1 MKKKLLALLLA
12 ALMVVSL
19 LPTVA
24 FAGEVTD
31 CTYTQK
37 VNAPVSEEAYQL
49 KLGGKDKGEFTFEAN
64 GTGWNIKNSEGKYLN
79 AENGK
84 LVLGDTAVTAWTY
97 KNGAFSTSVK
107 TTQKSDGYWFLFW
120 YVPGRGSKTVT
131 TTYYLNTVTDGQ
143 KLSTNTVRAELYTA
157 VSGAHD
163 YKYVSKGNG
172 THDKV
177 CRNCDDTVNEPCDY
191 DETTHKCVCGAY
203 DPAESSVKISV
214 VDVKEKTTKQSVG
227 ILGWLF
233 GRYKTVTTYTATIK
247 TEAKGVRVTK
257 VQYQLNGGG
266 RWTNGTSVSSNK
278 PIETLKVKAWDNNGN
293 LYEYEWPE
301 EPDKTSYNVTAQVQG
316 DHGTATA
323 KADSVDV
330 AEATAGT
337 SVVFEATADEGYA
350 FDYWEVVSGG
360 IDIEADKTDNP
371 LTVTMPET
379 ALTVKAHFAKVYAV
393 VVEANG
399 HGTASA
405 DKTIGVSGDEVNLTI
420 TPDEGYE
427 VDQIN
432 VIRGGVSVEENK
444 FTIGTADVK
453 IQVTFKEIA
462 PDSYG
467 IILEDDDHGTAKAQ
481 VNGVDVTSAAPEAT
495 VTLTATPN
503 DGYAFKE
510 WEIARGLEAGAITDN
525 SFTMPANE
533 VKVKAIFERVYN
545 INLQTN
551 EHGTASATV
560 GGKTVTAAAANAEVT
575 LTATPDE
582 GYQLKEW
589 KVVSGGVTVTDN
601 KFTMPAVNVTVQAVF
616 EEIPETKTVADII
629 ATVDGDFPTAEETA
643 WKNKGGERFS
653 FKSATN
659 LIFRNGV
666 MMTNREINLT
676 SSVEKNT
683 ENNYVHTGSNYTIT
697 FVMSDDKLSAITFTT
712 EDETLDRY
720 NGTYTAPAPKF
731 TVTFASAEHGAI
743 YDAATSGQKVTSISV
758 ASGAAVT
765 FTGNKITI
773 GGTDY
778 YAVADSGYKFKEF
791 SATVSETI
799 TAATTITP
807 VFEETIA
814 DGYYLIGPEWS
825 IDYIDP
831 NEKFEAN
838 PVAQGEFTLST
849 TLTSGQKIK
858 VVKVESNNITTF
870 YPDGDGTEYTVDAAH
885 TGDVTI
891 YFQNTYN
898 ELWNDFGGF
907 FYVQS
912 NAVTVT
918 FATAEHG
925 AVYDAE
931 ESGQKVTSI
940 SVVKG
945 AAVAVDG
952 NKITI
957 GDTDYYAV
965 ADSGYEF
972 KEFSATVPETIT
984 AATTITPVFEKA
996 KTIKAVYDTTGDA
1009 NTLTIYYDNIDHS
1022 GENKTV
1028 YSNLYTAPTATEVPR
1043 VMTPEETGGGGDDDD
1058 IFSEE
1063 IKAWIAY
1070 RDALSGAWA
1079 YDGVR
1084 KYVKS
1089 VTIDESVKDY
1099 TGLTSTAFMFYNMVN
1114 AKSITGAEYL
1124 NVSKVTNMRS
1134 MFERFGEKAKSMN
1147 SVPNTADWNTGNV
1160 TLMND
1165 MFRYYGY
1172 DSTELTCV
1180 PNTAKWNT
1188 ENVTN
1193 MNHMF
1198 TCYGNSSEN
1207 MSVVPDVKG
1216 WNTAKVTDMGSIF
1229 CNYGYSST
1237 ELNAVPDVSG
1247 WNTSSVKD
1255 MSDMFMS
1262 YADFS
1267 ASINEVPDVSK
1278 WKTSNAED
1286 ISSMFQ
1292 GYGTMSEV
1300 LDKVPDVS
1308 GWVTSNV
1315 KDMSFMF
1322 NAYAFYSASIN
1333 EVPAVSGWNTS
1344 KAENISYMFGS
1355 YGYMSKVLDKVP
1367 DVSNWDTSNVEDMSF
1382 VFNCYAMAFA
1392 PINEVPDV
1400 SNWVTT
1406 NAENISGMFR
1416 KYGSTSSV
1424 LDKVPD
1430 VSQWDTSNVKD
1441 MSYVFD
1447 GYAMVSAS
1455 INAVPDV
1462 SNWVTTNA
1470 ENISG
1475 MFSSYGQLS
1484 ESLNCVPAVDNWDTS
1499 NVTDMSAMFADYGR
1513 SSSVLEKVPKVDGF
1527 ETSKVESFSL
1537 SDSSGNYT
1545 GLFEAYGTSSNVLNF
1560 TLDLSNWDLS
1570 SLKTYQNTFKNA
1582 GSRAK
1587 NWNVTI
1593 PTTTS
1598 LTDGGTID
1606 NYKLCW
1612 NLPDGAS
1619 YITPAEGK
1627 KFTCEGGLTF
1637 KAVYDTT
1644 GDENTLTFYFDKIDH
1659 GADGETIILYDD
1671 LPNKAVSYWDWEYCE
1686 IAENVKSVVIDE
1698 SVKNYHGL
1706 ISTSSMFSD
1715 MSYAE
1720 SISGAEYLDV
1730 SNVTDMSCMFS
1741 NYGYNSTVLE
1751 DVPDVSGWNTE
1762 NVTDMSNMFSGY
1774 GHESTALT
1782 AVPDV
1787 SGWNTKNVTDMNGI
1801 FNGYGSSS
1809 ETLAAVPDV
1818 SGWNTEKVLDM
1829 SSMFYYYGNDSTALV
1844 FRLDLSNWSLK
1855 SLESAD
1861 SMFYSAGYYAPLW
1874 KVIIPAKTG
1883 ETDNDD
1889 THWYIG
1895 DGTDPESY
1903 IEPDEYRN
1911 FSFPGVASF
1920 KAVYKT
1926 KDDAN
1931 VLIFYYDEK
1940 DVEYLDENSTLF
1952 DNLPAAAEAEY
1963 SWDYNGIV
1971 EDVKSVVIDESVK
1984 NYHNLTSTAYMFY
1997 GMSYAESITGLDNLD
2012 VSNVTDMSYM
2022 FYCYGSESES
2032 SVFKLD
2038 LSAWSLDS
2046 LESATDMFYGAGYW
2060 DALLWKVIIPAKTGE
2075 TDNDA
2080 THWYNGD
2087 GTAYIVPAEERK
2099 FSFPGASF
2107 KAVYNENEG
2116 EAVLTFYYDEND
2128 VEYLDD
2134 DSMLFDNISVNE
2146 YGYWDYGECAEYV
2159 KSVVIDESVKNYDGL
2174 TSTSNMFAG
2183 MFYAESIDGLDNLD
2197 VSNVTDMSYMF
2208 SGFGSECVELTYV
2221 PDVSG
2226 WNTASVTNMEG
2237 MFLSYGCN
2245 SESLVFELDLSHWSL
2260 DLLANAEDMFCDA
2273 GCNAETWSVKIPAK
2287 TGTYDNSA
2295 TAWCL
2300 KDGSTISPCGDKQFT
2315 VVSEE

>member
-37 VNAPVSEEAYQL
+37 VNAPVSEETYQL

-97 KNGAFSTSVK
+97 KNGAFSTTEK

-143 KLSTNTVRAELYTA
+143 KLSTNTVRAELYTT

-163 YKYVSKGNG
+163 YEYVSKGNG

-177 CRNCDDTVNEPCDY
+177 CRNCNDTVNEPCVY
-191 DETTHKCVCGAY
+191 DEMTHKCVCGAY

-214 VDVKEKTTKQSVG
+214 VDVKEKTTKQFSG
-227 ILGWLF
+227 FLF
-233 GRYKTVTTYTATIK
+233 WGTWKNVTTYTATIK

-257 VQYQLNGGG
+257 VQYQLNGGSKWITG
-266 RWTNGTSVSSNK
+266 SNVSSNK
-278 PIETLKVKAWDNNGN
+278 PIETLKVKAWDNKGN

-301 EPDKTSYNVTAQVQG
+301 ETDKTSYNVTAQVQG

-330 AEATAGT
+330 TEATAGT

-379 ALTVKAHFAKVYAV
+379 ALTVKAHFAKAYAV

-560 GGKTVTAAAANAEVT
+560 GEKTATTAAANAEVT

-601 KFTMPAVNVTVQAVF
+601 KFTMPAANVTVQAVF
-616 EEIPETKTVADII
+616 EEIPETKTVSEIL

-676 SSVEKNT
+676 SPVEKNT

-712 EDETLDRY
+712 EDQTLDRY
-720 NGTYTAPAPKF
+720 NGTYAAPA
-731 TVTFASAEHGAI
+731 
-743 YDAATSGQKVTSISV
+743 
-758 ASGAAVT
+758 
-765 FTGNKITI
+765 
-773 GGTDY
+773 
-778 YAVADSGYKFKEF
+778 
-791 SATVSETI
+791 
-799 TAATTITP
+799 
-807 VFEETIA
+807 
-814 DGYYLIGPEWS
+814 
-825 IDYIDP
+825 
-831 NEKFEAN
+831 
-838 PVAQGEFTLST
+838 
-849 TLTSGQKIK
+849 
-858 VVKVESNNITTF
+858 
-870 YPDGDGTEYTVDAAH
+870 
-885 TGDVTI
+885 
-891 YFQNTYN
+891 
-898 ELWNDFGGF
+898 
-907 FYVQS
+907 
-912 NAVTVT
+912 
-918 FATAEHG
+918 
-925 AVYDAE
+925 
-931 ESGQKVTSI
+931 
-940 SVVKG
+940 
-945 AAVAVDG
+945 
-952 NKITI
+952 
-957 GDTDYYAV
+957 
-965 ADSGYEF
+965 
-972 KEFSATVPETIT
+972 
-984 AATTITPVFEKA
+984 A
-996 KTIKAVYDTTGDA
+996 KTLKAVYDTTGDA
-1009 NTLTIYYDNIDHS
+1009 NTLTIFYDNIDHS

-1043 VMTPEETGGGGDDDD
+1043 VMTLEETGVGDDDD
-1058 IFSEE
+1058 DDSSSEE

-1084 KYVKS
+1084 KDVKS

-1134 MFERFGEKAKSMN
+1134 MFERFGEKATSMN

-1172 DSTELTCV
+1172 DSTELNCV

-1198 TCYGNSSEN
+1198 TSYGNSSKK

-1237 ELNAVPDVSG
+1237 VLNAVPDVSK
-1247 WNTSSVKD
+1247 WVTSSVKD
-1255 MSDMFMS
+1255 MSYMFMS

-1267 ASINEVPDVSK
+1267 ASINEVPAVSK
-1278 WKTSNAED
+1278 WNTSKAED

-1308 GWVTSNV
+1308 GWVTSSV

-1322 NAYAFYSASIN
+1322 NAYAFNSASIN
-1333 EVPAVSGWNTS
+1333 EVPDVSGWNTS

-1355 YGYMSKVLDKVP
+1355 YGYMSKELVKVP
-1367 DVSNWDTSNVEDMSF
+1367 DVSKWDTSNVEDMSF
-1382 VFNCYAMAFA
+1382 VFDCYATAFA
-1392 PINEVPDV
+1392 PINEVPAV
-1400 SNWVTT
+1400 SGWKTSK
-1406 NAENISGMFR
+1406 AKKISGMFR
-1416 KYGSTSSV
+1416 SYGSTSFV
-1424 LDKVPD
+1424 LDEVPD
-1430 VSQWDTSNVKD
+1430 VSKWDTSNVKD

-1475 MFSSYGQLS
+1475 MFSSYGQGS
-1484 ESLNCVPAVDNWDTS
+1484 QNLNCVPAVDNWDTS
-1499 NVTDMSAMFADYGR
+1499 KVTDMSAMFADYGR
-1513 SSSVLEKVPKVDGF
+1513 SSSVLAEVPNVNGF
-1527 ETSKVESFSL
+1527 KTSKVESFSL
-1537 SDSSGNYT
+1537 LDSSGNYT
-1545 GLFEAYGTSSNVLNF
+1545 GLFEAYGASSNVLNF

-1582 GSRAK
+1582 ASLTE

-1598 LTDGGTID
+1598 LTGGGTID
-1606 NYKLCW
+1606 NYKQCW
-1612 NLPDGAS
+1612 NLPDGKS

-1627 KFTCEGGLTF
+1627 EFTCEGGPTF

-1644 GDENTLTFYFDKIDH
+1644 GDENTLTFYFDKDTH
-1659 GADGETIILYDD
+1659 SADGETIVLYDD
-1671 LPNKAVSYWDWEYCE
+1671 LPNKAVNYWDWGYSEN
-1686 IAENVKSVVIDE
+1686 AENVKSVVIDE

-1706 ISTSSMFSD
+1706 ISTSSMFYD
-1715 MSYAE
+1715 MMHAE
-1720 SISGAEYLDV
+1720 SITGLDNLDV
-1730 SNVTDMSCMFS
+1730 SSVTDMSCMFS
-1741 NYGYNSTVLE
+1741 NYGYYSTVLE

-1762 NVTDMSNMFSGY
+1762 NVTNMNSMFREY
-1774 GHESTALT
+1774 GNSSTALE
-1782 AVPDV
+1782 D
-1787 SGWNTKNVTDMNGI
+1787 
-1801 FNGYGSSS
+1801 
-1809 ETLAAVPDV
+1809 VPDV
-1818 SGWNTEKVLDM
+1818 SGWNTENVTDM
-1829 SSMFYYYGNDSTALV
+1829 SAMFYYYGNDSTALV
-1844 FRLDLSNWSLK
+1844 FRLDLSKWSLK
-1855 SLESAD
+1855 SLESAG
-1861 SMFYSAGYYAPLW
+1861 SMFFSAGYYAPLW

-1895 DGTDPESY
+1895 DGTDEESY
-1903 IEPDEYRN
+1903 IEPDEERK
-1911 FSFPGVASF
+1911 FSFPGAKSF
-1920 KAVYKT
+1920 KAVYNT
-1926 KDDAN
+1926 EGEAY
-1931 VLIFYYDEK
+1931 VLTFYYDEK
-1940 DVEYLDENSTLF
+1940 DVEYLGDDSMLF
-1952 DNLPAAAEAEY
+1952 DNISVDEAGY
-1963 SWDYNGIV
+1963 WDYAVIAY
-1971 EDVKSVVIDESVK
+1971 EVKSVVIDESVK
-1984 NYHNLTSTAYMFY
+1984 DYTGLTSTAYMFSD
-1997 GMSYAESITGLDNLD
+1997 MSSAESITGLANLD

-2022 FYCYGSESES
+2022 F
-2032 SVFKLD
+2032 
-2038 LSAWSLDS
+2038 
-2046 LESATDMFYGAGYW
+2046 
-2060 DALLWKVIIPAKTGE
+2060 
-2075 TDNDA
+2075 N
-2080 THWYNGD
+2080 
-2087 GTAYIVPAEERK
+2087 
-2099 FSFPGASF
+2099 
-2107 KAVYNENEG
+2107 
-2116 EAVLTFYYDEND
+2116 
-2128 VEYLDD
+2128 
-2134 DSMLFDNISVNE
+2134 
-2146 YGYWDYGECAEYV
+2146 
-2159 KSVVIDESVKNYDGL
+2159 
-2174 TSTSNMFAG
+2174 
-2183 MFYAESIDGLDNLD
+2183 
-2197 VSNVTDMSYMF
+2197 
-2208 SGFGSECVELTYV
+2208 GFGSECDELTYV

-2226 WNTASVTNMEG
+2226 WNTENVTDMSYMFNAYGYSSTALAAVPDVSNWNTENVTNMEG
-2237 MFLSYGCN
+2237 MFYNYGCC
-2245 SESLVFELDLSHWSL
+2245 SEVLGFELDLSNWSL
-2260 DLLANAEDMFCDA
+2260 DSLENAVDMFCDA
-2273 GCNAETWSVKIPAK
+2273 GCSTEIWSVKIPAK
-2287 TGTYDNSA
+2287 TGTYDNSE
-2295 TAWCL
+2295 TAWYL
-2300 KDGSTISPCGDKQFT
+2300 KDGTFISPCGDKQFT